1 MAVRVYDYRR
11 ALLTLCAA
19 FYIPIG
25 LAHVFMTSSP
35 VLDRGFGWLPTS
47 ADANELGWAWV
58 AGGLLIGVAAWAPW
72 RCSDKVAFGTA
83 ILLPAA
89 WACIFA
95 ISWAAFD
102 NPLGLRSSLAWA
114 LITGLLVLVAA
125 WPNPPLPREDA

>member
-19 FYIPIG
+19 FYITIG
-25 LAHVFMTSSP
+25 LAFVFMVASSD
-35 VLDRGFGWLPTS
+35 LDRGFGWLPTS

-58 AGGLLIGVAAWAPW
+58 AGGILIGVAAWTPW
-72 RCSDKVAFGTA
+72 RRSEKVAFGTA
-83 ILLPAA
+83 ILLPAV

-125 WPNPPLPREDA
+125 WPNPSLPREDA

>member
-25 LAHVFMTSSP
+25 LAHVFMVSSSG
-35 VLDRGFGWLPTS
+35 LDRGFGWLPTS
-47 ADANELGWAWV
+47 ADANDLGWAWV
-58 AGGLLIGVAAWAPW
+58 AGGFLIGVAAWAPW
-72 RCSDKVAFGTA
+72 RCSEKVAFGTA
-83 ILLPAA
+83 ILLPAV

-102 NPLGLRSSLAWA
+102 NPLGLRASLAWA

-125 WPNPPLPREDA
+125 WPNPSLPREDA

>member
-19 FYIPIG
+19 FYITIG
-25 LAHVFMTSSP
+25 LAFVFMVASSD
-35 VLDRGFGWLPTS
+35 LDRGFGWLPTS

-58 AGGLLIGVAAWAPW
+58 AGGILIGVAAWTPW
-72 RCSDKVAFGTA
+72 RWSEKVAFGTA
-83 ILLPAA
+83 ILLPAV

-125 WPNPPLPREDA
+125 WPNPSLPREDA

>member
-25 LAHVFMTSSP
+25 LAHVFMTSG
-35 VLDRGFGWLPTS
+35 LDRGFGWLPTS

-58 AGGLLIGVAAWAPW
+58 AGGILIGVAAWTPW
-72 RCSDKVAFGTA
+72 RCSEKVAFGTA

-102 NPLGLRSSLAWA
+102 NPLGLRVSLVWA

-125 WPNPPLPREDA
+125 WPNPSLPREDA